1 MKLMHWRLWSAALFV
16 LVLPCAV
23 AADTV
28 FVEGQAVYRERIMPP
43 PGAMLI
49 VTLEDVSRADAPA
62 IEIAKVQRLVTSG
75 PPFGWR
81 LGYDPTLAG
90 APNRMNLR
98 ASIVSPAGLWM
109 TTDTAMPLPN
119 AASGGEPSLKLVR
132 VTPVPAN
139 PAAPSASQPGS
150 TRNAD
155 CAAPIT
161 QADMARCA
169 HEDFLVAGDAYSK
182 QYAALSATLTAAQRD
197 RLRKMQ
203 KAWLGYRTA
212 ACAFESGAA
221 QGGSVQ
227 SQINGLCAARMTRE
241 RAGELARMASCRE
254 GDVTCNRGGR

>member
-1 MKLMHWRLWSAALFV
+1 MRSMHRRLWSAALFF
-16 LVLPCAV
+16 LVLPCSV
-23 AADTV
+23 AADTA
-28 FVEGQAVYRERIMPP
+28 FVEGEAVYRERIMPP

-49 VTLEDVSRADAPA
+49 A
-62 IEIAKVQRLVTSG
+62 
-75 PPFGWR
+75 
-81 LGYDPTLAG
+81 
-90 APNRMNLR
+90 
-98 ASIVSPAGLWM
+98 
-109 TTDTAMPLPN
+109 AMPLPN
-119 AASGGEPSLKLVR
+119 SASGGEPSLKLVR

-139 PAAPSASQPGS
+139 PGAPSASQPGS

-169 HEDFLVAGDAYSK
+169 HEDFLVASDAYSK

-227 SQINGLCAARMTRE
+227 SQINWLCAARMTLE

-254 GDVTCNRGGR
+254 GDVACNRGVR